1 VPSANGPR
9 ARNKV
14 RQSEKCASDGRE
26 NAMDKPQGTEVTIGD
41 KTVYLEEGWY
51 TLDELQAYVDNV
63 KRIEA
68 ANPRKEESNEDDK
81 ELF

>member
-1 VPSANGPR
+1 
-9 ARNKV
+9 
-14 RQSEKCASDGRE
+14 
-26 NAMDKPQGTEVTIGD
+26 MDKPQGIEVTIGD

-51 TLDELQAYVDNV
+51 TLDELQTYVDNV
-63 KRIEA
+63 RRITQ

>member
-1 VPSANGPR
+1 
-9 ARNKV
+9 
-14 RQSEKCASDGRE
+14 
-26 NAMDKPQGTEVTIGD
+26 MDNQGIKVTIGD

-68 ANPRKEESNEDDK
+68 ANPRKEESNENDK

>member
-1 VPSANGPR
+1 
-9 ARNKV
+9 
-14 RQSEKCASDGRE
+14 
-26 NAMDKPQGTEVTIGD
+26 MDNQGIKVTIGD

-63 KRIEA
+63 RRITE

>member
-9 ARNKV
+9 AKNKV
-14 RQSEKCASDGRE
+14 RQSEKCAGDGRN
-26 NAMDKPQGTEVTIGD
+26 NAMDNHATKDTIGD

-68 ANPRKEESNEDDK
+68 ANPRKEESNENDQ

>member
-1 VPSANGPR
+1 
-9 ARNKV
+9 
-14 RQSEKCASDGRE
+14 
-26 NAMDKPQGTEVTIGD
+26 MDKPQGIEVTIGD

-68 ANPRKEESNEDDK
+68 ANPRKEESNEDDQ

>member
-1 VPSANGPR
+1 
-9 ARNKV
+9 
-14 RQSEKCASDGRE
+14 
-26 NAMDKPQGTEVTIGD
+26 MDDQVTKRLIGD

-63 KRIEA
+63 KRVEQ
-68 ANPRKEESNEDDK
+68 ANPRKEESNESDQ

>member
-1 VPSANGPR
+1 MDDPITVR
-9 ARNKV
+9 A
-14 RQSEKCASDGRE
+14 
-26 NAMDKPQGTEVTIGD
+26 IGD

-63 KRIEA
+63 KRVEQ
-68 ANPRKEESNEDDK
+68 ANPRKEESNEDDQ

>member
-1 VPSANGPR
+1 
-9 ARNKV
+9 V
-14 RQSEKCASDGRE
+14 RDGRD
-26 NAMDKPQGTEVTIGD
+26 NAMDDQVTKRPIGD

-63 KRIEA
+63 KRVEQ
-68 ANPRKEESNEDDK
+68 ANPRKEESNEDDQ

>member
-1 VPSANGPR
+1 
-9 ARNKV
+9 
-14 RQSEKCASDGRE
+14 
-26 NAMDKPQGTEVTIGD
+26 MDNQKNLGKIEVTIGD

-63 KRIEA
+63 KRVEQ
-68 ANPRKEESNEDDK
+68 ANPRKEESNEDDP

>member
-1 VPSANGPR
+1 
-9 ARNKV
+9 
-14 RQSEKCASDGRE
+14 
-26 NAMDKPQGTEVTIGD
+26 MDDQVTKRPIGD

-63 KRIEA
+63 RRIIET
-68 ANPRKEESNEDDK
+68 NPRKEESNEDDP

>member
-1 VPSANGPR
+1 
-9 ARNKV
+9 
-14 RQSEKCASDGRE
+14 
-26 NAMDKPQGTEVTIGD
+26 MDNQGNLGKIEVTIGD

-63 KRIEA
+63 RRIIET
-68 ANPRKEESNEDDK
+68 NPRKEESNEDDP

>member
-14 RQSEKCASDGRE
+14 RQSKKCARDGRD
-26 NAMDKPQGTEVTIGD
+26 NAMDESITVRAIGD

-63 KRIEA
+63 RRITQ
-68 ANPRKEESNEDDK
+68 ANPRKEESNENDQ

>member
-1 VPSANGPR
+1 
-9 ARNKV
+9 
-14 RQSEKCASDGRE
+14 
-26 NAMDKPQGTEVTIGD
+26 MDDQATKRLIGD

-68 ANPRKEESNEDDK
+68 ANPRKEESNENNQ

>member
-1 VPSANGPR
+1 VT
-9 ARNKV
+9 
-14 RQSEKCASDGRE
+14 EK
-26 NAMDKPQGTEVTIGD
+26 DKNPIGD

-63 KRIEA
+63 KRVEQ
-68 ANPRKEESNEDDK
+68 ANHRKEESHENDQ

>member
-1 VPSANGPR
+1 MNDQVTTR
-9 ARNKV
+9 A
-14 RQSEKCASDGRE
+14 
-26 NAMDKPQGTEVTIGD
+26 IGD

-63 KRIEA
+63 KRVEQ
-68 ANPRKEESNEDDK
+68 ANPRKEESNENDQ

>member
-9 ARNKV
+9 VRNKV
-14 RQSEKCASDGRE
+14 RQSENCARDGRD
-26 NAMDKPQGTEVTIGD
+26 NKMDDHVTKRPIGD

-63 KRIEA
+63 KRITE
-68 ANPRKEESNEDDK
+68 ANPRKEESNENDQ

>member
-9 ARNKV
+9 VGNKV
-14 RQSEKCASDGRE
+14 RQLKNCARDGRD
-26 NAMDKPQGTEVTIGD
+26 NAMDKPQGIEVTIGD

-68 ANPRKEESNEDDK
+68 ANPRKEESNEDNQ

>member
-1 VPSANGPR
+1 
-9 ARNKV
+9 
-14 RQSEKCASDGRE
+14 
-26 NAMDKPQGTEVTIGD
+26 MDSQESQEETKDTIGD

-51 TLDELQAYVDNV
+51 TLNELQAYVNNV

-68 ANPRKEESNEDDK
+68 ANPRKEESNEQNDDP

>member
-14 RQSEKCASDGRE
+14 RQSEKCASDGRD
-26 NAMDKPQGTEVTIGD
+26 NAMDEQGIKVTIGD

-68 ANPRKEESNEDDK
+68 ANPRKEESNEDNQ

>member
-1 VPSANGPR
+1 VPFANGPR
-9 ARNKV
+9 VRNKV
-14 RQSEKCASDGRE
+14 RQSKNCARDGRD
-26 NAMDKPQGTEVTIGD
+26 NAMDNQVTKRPIGD

-68 ANPRKEESNEDDK
+68 ANPRKEESNEDNQ

>member
-1 VPSANGPR
+1 
-9 ARNKV
+9 
-14 RQSEKCASDGRE
+14 
-26 NAMDKPQGTEVTIGD
+26 MDDQVTKRTIGD

-51 TLDELQAYVDNV
+51 TLDELQTYVDNV
-63 KRIEA
+63 RRITQ

>member
-1 VPSANGPR
+1 
-9 ARNKV
+9 
-14 RQSEKCASDGRE
+14 
-26 NAMDKPQGTEVTIGD
+26 MDDHVTKRPIGD

-63 KRIEA
+63 KRITE
-68 ANPRKEESNEDDK
+68 ANPRKEESNENDQ

>member
-9 ARNKV
+9 VRNKV
-14 RQSEKCASDGRE
+14 RQSEKCASDGRD
-26 NAMDKPQGTEVTIGD
+26 NAMDEQVTKRPIGD